1 MQISHL
7 DHLVLTVSDID
18 KAITFYVA
26 VLGMEEVRFGTHR
39 VALRFGNQK
48 INLHQPDTPT
58 SPKATH
64 PTIGSADLCLIVDT
78 PLETVIQELAEKN
91 ISLAKGI
98 VERTGATGKLRSIYL
113 HDPDGNLVELA
124 NITV

>member
-18 KAITFYVA
+18 KAITFYTHI
-26 VLGMEEVRFGTHR
+26 LGMKEVHFGKQR
-39 VALRFGNQK
+39 IALRFGNQK

-58 SPKATH
+58 SPKAKH

-78 PLETVIQELAEKN
+78 PLEAVIQELAEKN
-91 ISLAKGI
+91 ISHIEGI
-98 VERTGATGKLRSIYL
+98 VERVGTTGKLRSLYL
-113 HDPDGNLVELA
+113 YDPDGNLVELA
-124 NITV
+124 NIL

>member
-1 MQISHL
+1 MHISHL
-7 DHLVLTVSDID
+7 DHLVLTVSNID
-18 KAITFYVA
+18 KAITFYTHI
-26 VLGMEEVRFGTHR
+26 LGMKEIRFGKQR

-58 SPKATH
+58 SPKAKH

-91 ISLAKGI
+91 ISHTEGV
-98 VERTGATGKLRSIYL
+98 VERIGTTGKLRSLYL
-113 HDPDGNLVELA
+113 YDPDGNLVELA
-124 NITV
+124 NIL